1 MAWVPFVVASRRNR
15 YRRSRSGGAI
25 IAGVILLFVFGVLA
39 FFFFNR
45 FNGSTIVLWP
55 IISGLGGFIIFIAV
69 IGAIAASM
77 SGPSKRPNEEYIK
90 SYQHQPQE
98 PSQQLNP
105 YRIQNSIQKQPEE
118 PIYKEIEREIP
129 VVSDINYCKYCGSK
143 IDGYAV
149 FCHQCGTKM

>member
-15 YRRSRSGGAI
+15 YYRNRTGGAI
-25 IAGVILLFVFGVLA
+25 LAALALLFIFGLLF

-45 FNGSTIVLWP
+45 SNGSTIVLWP

-77 SGPSKRPNEEYIK
+77 SRPSKRANEERMK
-90 SYQHQPQE
+90 SYQYQYQSQPQQ
-98 PSQQLNP
+98 SNP
-105 YRIQNSIQKQPEE
+105 YIIRDLIPKQPKE

-143 IDGYAV
+143 IDRDSV
-149 FCHQCGTKM
+149 FCHQCGTKL